1 MAIRAVVFDIG
12 GVLEI
17 TPDLGLTEKW
27 ERLLHLKPG
36 ELNERM
42 AGVWHAGSLGL
53 CSEEQVLQSL
63 KENLGM
69 DQAQIDAF
77 MHDLWKEYLGELN
90 VELAAYFSS
99 LRPRYRTALLSNSF
113 VGARTREQQRY
124 HFDQLTDLIIY
135 SHEVGIAKPD
145 RRIYELT
152 CERLEVQ
159 PAQMIFL
166 DDNEGHLKA
175 AREFGIHAILF
186 QNTLQAIADIEA
198 VLPLAKR
205 NFYRCH

>member
-1 MAIRAVVFDIG
+1 MAIRAIVFDIG

-42 AGVWHAGSLGL
+42 ASVWHDGSLGL
-53 CSEEQVLQSL
+53 CSEGQVLRSL
-63 KENLGM
+63 KDNLGM
-69 DQAQIDAF
+69 HQAQVDAF
-77 MHDLWKEYLGELN
+77 MQDLWEEYLGELN
-90 VELAAYFSS
+90 IELAAYFSS
-99 LRPRYRTALLSNSF
+99 LRPHYRTALLSNSF
-113 VGARTREQQRY
+113 VGARSREQERY
-124 HFDQLTDLIIY
+124 HFDQITDLIIY

-152 CERLEVQ
+152 CERLGVQ
-159 PAQMIFL
+159 PAEMIFL

-175 AREFGIHAILF
+175 AREFGIHTILF
-186 QNTLQAIADIEA
+186 QNTAQAIADIEA
-198 VLPLAKR
+198 LLHA
-205 NFYRCH
+205 HST